1 MINLPKYITIYRHGN
16 TNIVDIVE
24 KGPISSKGEI
34 KVENEFLDG
43 IYREFN
49 RITLL
54 ANKMFCGEGNEAGLN
69 VLEELERVGSILF
82 TQLLPAN
89 VQMDLQ
95 KAENTELYLKLDD
108 QLNYI
113 PWELCFDGKDFL
125 ATKFMIGR
133 QVRTDHVLRKRQ
145 HVKNSK
151 TPLKMLIIIDP
162 TESLKHA
169 QHEAESLCEILEG
182 NQSIEIELIGG
193 RQADKFSLISEMR
206 DKDLIHF
213 IGHAFFD
220 KKHPEKSGWILKEG
234 ILTSQELGRMDTSPL
249 LVFSNACQ
257 SAATD
262 NLESGYLYE
271 KKTFGIGNSFLLS
284 GVQNFIGPL
293 WVIHDKGS
301 VRFASKFYKELI
313 IGESI
318 GKSLQNAKN
327 DMLQERGL
335 GDLLWASYIHYGDP
349 ATTIATKEEKTLNET
364 ESTYLID
371 TPSNTLTGFTLNLR
385 RYSLLLGISIMLIL
399 GYLTWFY
406 WYSDNSVNDYSFFTD
421 SQNVSLVKQYEN
433 AYKIY
438 KSGKSQEAL
447 VIFKELIVGDNNQ
460 LGLGYDG
467 LAALYFEKGD
477 IDEAREMIKLSLAGN
492 TKNVM
497 SYIVQGDILYT
508 EGKKDEALAE
518 FYQALEITDALNW
531 QKARV
536 NNALAIG
543 FFNDGK
549 IEKSEE
555 YFQKALSLEPEN
567 SDTLFNLGVLAWRI
581 DKKTDAKPFFKK
593 VIDLNRNEELAH
605 YYMKIIS
612 SKLEIYEDKSS
623 STILMFSLSFDGG
636 HLTRIGGGEAIAW
649 ILGQKLRENSDLEII
664 NSSSLEAET
673 KSTEIGFYKL
683 SDSVNAMNI
692 GKAAKADYIIY
703 GSYRIFENTLE
714 VDIRVVNVNTTEIVA
729 IEHYKTHGKMKIND
743 FAEAVARKIKTKLN
757 NKQDF
762 FIK

>member
-1 MINLPKYITIYRHGN
+1 MINLPKYITIYRHGD
-16 TNIVDIVE
+16 TNIVDMVE

-54 ANKMFCGEGNEAGLN
+54 ANKMFCGVGNKAGLN
-69 VLEELERVGSILF
+69 VHEELERVGSILF

-95 KAENTELYLKLDD
+95 KTENSELYLKLDD

-113 PWELCFDGKDFL
+113 PWELCFDGKEFL

-133 QVRTDHVLRKRQ
+133 QVRTDNVLRKRQ
-145 HVKNSK
+145 HIKNSK
-151 TPLKMLIIIDP
+151 APLKMLIIIDP

-169 QHEAESLCEILEG
+169 QHEAESLCAILED
-182 NQSIEIELIGG
+182 NQNIEIELIGG
-193 RQADKFSLISEMR
+193 RQADKFSLVSEMR
-206 DKDLIHF
+206 NKDLIHF

-220 KKHPEKSGWILKEG
+220 EKHPEKSGWILKEG
-234 ILTSQELGRMDTSPL
+234 ILTSQEMGRMDTSPL

-257 SAATD
+257 SAAT
-262 NLESGYLYE
+262 NNWESGYLYE

-313 IGESI
+313 IGESV
-318 GKSLQNAKN
+318 GKSLQKAKN
-327 DMLQERGL
+327 DMLKERGL

-349 ATTIATKEEKTLNET
+349 ATTIATKDEKTLNET
-364 ESTYLID
+364 ESTYL
-371 TPSNTLTGFTLNLR
+371 TNTSSNTLTGFTLNLR
-385 RYSLLLGISIMLIL
+385 RYSLLLGIPIILIL
-399 GYLTWFY
+399 GYLTWFN
-406 WYSDNSVNDYSFFTD
+406 WYSDNSANDYSFYTD
-421 SQNVSLVKQYEN
+421 SQNASLVKQYEN

-467 LAALYFEKGD
+467 LATLYFEKGD

-497 SYIVQGDILYT
+497 SYVVQGDILFT

-543 FFNDGK
+543 FFSDGS
-549 IEKSEE
+549 IEKSRE
-555 YFQKALSLEPEN
+555 YFQKAFALELKN
-567 SDTLFNLGVLAWRI
+567 SDTLFNLGVLSWKL
-581 DKKTDAKPFFKK
+581 DKKEDAKSFLKK
-593 VIDLNRNEELAH
+593 VIDLNRNDEFAH
-605 YYMKIIS
+605 YYMEIVS
-612 SKLEIYEDKSS
+612 SKPEVNVDKGSAN
-623 STILMFSLSFDGG
+623 ILILPLSFDGG
-636 HLTRIGGGEAIAW
+636 NLTRIGAGEAVAW
-649 ILGQKLRENSDLEII
+649 VMEEKLEGSSNFNII
-664 NSSSLEAET
+664 SNYSLDVQT
-673 KSTEIGFYKL
+673 KSENIGFHKL
-683 SDSVNAMNI
+683 SDSITALNM
-692 GKAAKADYIIY
+692 GKVAKADYIIY
-703 GSYRIFENTLE
+703 GSYRNFQNTLE
-714 VDIRVVNVNTTEIVA
+714 VDIRVVNVKTTEILT
-729 IEHYKTHGKMKIND
+729 IEHQKTHGKNKLVNLAEILAKKII
-743 FAEAVARKIKTKLN
+743 AKIE
-757 NKQDF
+757 Q
-762 FIK
+762 

>member
-1 MINLPKYITIYRHGN
+1 M
-16 TNIVDIVE
+16 VE

-54 ANKMFCGEGNEAGLN
+54 ANKMFCGVGNKAGLN
-69 VLEELERVGSILF
+69 VHEELERVGSILF

-95 KAENTELYLKLDD
+95 KTENSELYLKLDD

-113 PWELCFDGKDFL
+113 PWELCFDGKEFL

-133 QVRTDHVLRKRQ
+133 QVRTDNVLRKRQ
-145 HVKNSK
+145 HIKNSK
-151 TPLKMLIIIDP
+151 APLKMLIIIDP

-169 QHEAESLCEILEG
+169 QHEAESLCAILED
-182 NQSIEIELIGG
+182 NQNIEIELIGG
-193 RQADKFSLISEMR
+193 RQADKFSLVSEMR
-206 DKDLIHF
+206 NKDLIHF

-220 KKHPEKSGWILKEG
+220 EKHPEKSGWILKEG
-234 ILTSQELGRMDTSPL
+234 ILTSQEMGRMDTSPL

-257 SAATD
+257 SAAT
-262 NLESGYLYE
+262 NNWESGYLYE

-313 IGESI
+313 IGESV
-318 GKSLQNAKN
+318 GKSLQKAKN
-327 DMLQERGL
+327 DMLKERGL

-349 ATTIATKEEKTLNET
+349 ATTIATKDEKTLNET
-364 ESTYLID
+364 ESTYL
-371 TPSNTLTGFTLNLR
+371 TNTSSNTLTGFTLNLR
-385 RYSLLLGISIMLIL
+385 RYSLLLGIPIILIL
-399 GYLTWFY
+399 GYLTWFN
-406 WYSDNSVNDYSFFTD
+406 WYSDNSANDYSFYTD
-421 SQNVSLVKQYEN
+421 SQNASLVKQYEN

-467 LAALYFEKGD
+467 LATLYFEKGD

-497 SYIVQGDILYT
+497 SYVVQGDILFT

-543 FFNDGK
+543 FFSDGS
-549 IEKSEE
+549 IEKSRE
-555 YFQKALSLEPEN
+555 YFQKAFALELKN
-567 SDTLFNLGVLAWRI
+567 SDTLFNLGVLSWKL
-581 DKKTDAKPFFKK
+581 DKKEDAKSFLKK
-593 VIDLNRNEELAH
+593 VIDLNRNDEFAH
-605 YYMKIIS
+605 YYMEIVS
-612 SKLEIYEDKSS
+612 SKPEVNVDKGSAN
-623 STILMFSLSFDGG
+623 ILILPLSFDGG
-636 HLTRIGGGEAIAW
+636 NLTRIGAGEAVAW
-649 ILGQKLRENSDLEII
+649 VMEEKLEGSSNFNII
-664 NSSSLEAET
+664 SNYSLDVQT
-673 KSTEIGFYKL
+673 KSENIGFHKL
-683 SDSVNAMNI
+683 SDSITALNM
-692 GKAAKADYIIY
+692 GKVAKADYIIY
-703 GSYRIFENTLE
+703 GSYRNFQNTLE
-714 VDIRVVNVNTTEIVA
+714 VDIRVVNVKTTEILT
-729 IEHYKTHGKMKIND
+729 IEHQKTHGKNKLVNLAEILAKKII
-743 FAEAVARKIKTKLN
+743 AKIE
-757 NKQDF
+757 Q
-762 FIK
+762 

>member
-1 MINLPKYITIYRHGN
+1 MPKYITIYRHGD

-34 KVENEFLDG
+34 KVEKEFLDG

-54 ANKMFCGEGNEAGLN
+54 ANKMFCGAVNKAEMN
-69 VLEELERVGSILF
+69 VHEELERIGSILF

-89 VQMDLQ
+89 VQRDLQ

-133 QVRTDHVLRKRQ
+133 QVRTDQVLNKRQ
-145 HVKNSK
+145 QTKNSHA
-151 TPLKMLIIIDP
+151 PLKMLIIIDP

-169 QHEAESLCEILEG
+169 QHEAESLCVILED
-182 NQSIEIELIGG
+182 NQNIEIELIGG
-193 RQADKFSLISEMR
+193 RQADKFSLVSEMR
-206 DKDLIHF
+206 NKDLIHF

-220 KKHPEKSGWILKEG
+220 EKHPEKSGWILKEG
-234 ILTSQELGRMDTSPL
+234 ILTSQEMGRMDTSPL

-257 SAATD
+257 SAAS
-262 NLESGYLYE
+262 NNWENGYLYE

-301 VRFASKFYKELI
+301 VRFSSKFYKELI
-313 IGESI
+313 LGESI
-318 GKSLQNAKN
+318 GKSLQKAKN
-327 DMLQERGL
+327 DMLKERGL

-349 ATTIATKEEKTLNET
+349 ATTIAAKEEKIPSEDEEAHLP
-364 ESTYLID
+364 D
-371 TPSNTLTGFTLNLR
+371 TSSKILTVYTVNLR
-385 RYSLLLGISIMLIL
+385 RYSLMLGIPIILIL
-399 GYLTWFY
+399 GYLTLFNWH
-406 WYSDNSVNDYSFFTD
+406 SDNSANNYSFYTD
-421 SQNVSLVKQYEN
+421 PENISLIKQYEN

-447 VIFKELIVGDNNQ
+447 AIFKELIVGDNNQ

-467 LAALYFEKGD
+467 LATLYFEKGD
-477 IDEAREMIKLSLAGN
+477 IDEALEMITSSLERN
-492 TKNVM
+492 SKNIMTYV
-497 SYIVQGDILYT
+497 INGDILFT
-508 EGKKDEALAE
+508 EGKRDEAITK

-543 FFNDGK
+543 FHSDSK
-549 IEKSEE
+549 IEKSRE

-567 SDTLFNLGVLAWRI
+567 SDTLFNLGVLSWKL
-581 DKKTDAKPFFKK
+581 DKKNDAKSFLKK
-593 VIDLNRNEELAH
+593 VIDLNRNDELAH
-605 YYMKIIS
+605 YYMEIIS
-612 SKLEIYEDKSS
+612 NKSERNDGKS
-623 STILMFSLSFDGG
+623 AVNILILPLAFDGG
-636 HLTRIGGGEAIAW
+636 NLTRIGAGEVVTW
-649 ILGQKLRENSDLEII
+649 VMEEKLEEGSNFNII
-664 NSSSLEAET
+664 SNYSLDVKT
-673 KSTEIGFYKL
+673 KSKNIGFHKL
-683 SDSVNAMNI
+683 SDSITALNM
-692 GKAAKADYIIY
+692 GKVVKADYIIY
-703 GSYRIFENTLE
+703 GSYRNFQNTLE
-714 VDIRVVNVNTTEIVA
+714 VDIRVVNVNTTEILT
-729 IEHYKTHGKMKIND
+729 IEHQKTHGKDKFANLADILAKKIML
-743 FAEAVARKIKTKLN
+743 KLN
-757 NKQDF
+757 NN
-762 FIK
+762 